1 MFLIFFV
8 FLFAETRYGSFINFP
23 NLYFRFDPLIFI
35 LTGIAGRTIVV
46 SSSLSLIV
54 ILITFAFGRFFCGY
68 VCPLGTV
75 IDLSDRFLFNVL
87 GRGDRTDWTEK
98 TKRFLKYIPRY
109 LILIFLL
116 FSALLGVSFI
126 HFFDPL
132 VIFERTLT
140 LVFYPITTYF
150 ISFFSTI
157 HNAVYTET
165 LIALV
170 GFVFILVLGIFTTRF
185 WCRFVCPLGALFA
198 ILSRL
203 SLFRFAFASDCK
215 NCAIC
220 AKVCPTDAIDF
231 KEKQIDAGECI
242 SCFQCQ
248 QKCPQM
254 AIKYQHRFSRP
265 VFNVKRREFI
275 TAIAA
280 GIIAVPLVRS
290 FMHRKLEPRLIR
302 PPGAVPEQ
310 DFLNLCIH
318 CGKCIKV
325 CPTNGLQPC
334 ILESGVN
341 GIWTPRLVPRIG
353 GCEKNCNACGMVCPT
368 SAIRNLS
375 LEEKSYAKI
384 GTAVIDRFRCIAWE
398 QDKPCL
404 ICDEA
409 CQYNAINIFNE
420 TIHGITIGRPYV
432 DERICTGCGICE
444 SRCPVKGSA
453 AIEVYSIGEE
463 RKRDGSY
470 ITPEKIK
477 LRACEEKPDDIPSGF
492 IIQD

>member
-8 FLFAETRYGSFINFP
+8 LLFIETRYGSFINFA
-23 NLYFRFDPLIFI
+23 NLYFRFDPLVLFI
-35 LTGIAGRTIVV
+35 PGMAGRTIV
-46 SSSLSLIV
+46 SSALLSLII
-54 ILITFAFGRFFCGY
+54 ILITLILGRFFCGY

-75 IDLSDRFLFNVL
+75 IDISDRFLLRPLRKNKQIVL
-87 GRGDRTDWTEK
+87 TDK
-98 TKRFLKYIPRY
+98 TKALIKYFPRY
-109 LILIFLL
+109 LSFIFLF

-132 VIFERTLT
+132 VILERTLI

-150 ISFFSTI
+150 ISFFSAL
-157 HNAVYTET
+157 HNIVYTET
-165 LIALV
+165 MIALV
-170 GFVFILVLGIFTTRF
+170 GFVFILILGLFTTRF
-185 WCRFVCPLGALFA
+185 WCRFVCPLGALFVL
-198 ILSRL
+198 LSRF
-203 SLFRFAFASDCK
+203 SLFRFAFFKDCK
-215 NCAIC
+215 DCAIC
-220 AKVCPTDAIDF
+220 GKVCPTDAIDF

-242 SCFQCQ
+242 SCFECQ

-254 AIKYQHRFSRP
+254 AIKYQQRFSRP
-265 VFNVKRREFI
+265 MFNVKRREFI
-275 TAIAA
+275 TGIAA
-280 GIIAVPLVRS
+280 GIIAVPLARS
-290 FMHRKLEPRLIR
+290 LLYRKLESRLLR
-302 PPGAVPEQ
+302 PPGAIPEQ

-318 CGKCIKV
+318 CGKCMKV

-334 ILESGVN
+334 ILEAGIN

-409 CQYNAINIFNE
+409 CQYNAIDMFNE

-444 SRCPVKGSA
+444 SRCPVEGRS

-463 RKRDGSY
+463 RKKDGSY
-470 ITPEKIK
+470 ITPEKVK
-477 LRACEEKPDDIPSGF
+477 LRACEDKQEDIPSGF